1 MPASFLSRKLP
12 GLLTAACALAATL
25 PGIAAAAE
33 AAVLIPPPAQDA
45 PAGVAQ
51 EKAVLAGGCFWGVQ
65 AVFQH
70 VRASARPSPAMR
82 ADRRPPPTTTR

>member
-25 PGIAAAAE
+25 PGIAASAE

-45 PAGVAQ
+45 PAGAAQ

-70 VRASARPSPAMR
+70 VKGVSWPSPAMR